1 MFRRMR
7 PFLPLFLLAIKLPS
21 FAVQSPATT
30 TPSIF
35 DFHSGFW
42 VNLHHFLYLEALSE
56 HPENARRPATLSPED
71 LAILCALTAHERAVW
86 DEAVAYYADNMIQ
99 HDLLSDRDLAAMQ
112 FPLIDAE
119 SSPNLANAQLP
130 PELKAILLQA
140 APIYRSHWWPRHDR
154 QNRAWIAGVQPLI
167 AKYGDGL
174 KNSLAT
180 IYETPWPTEPIRA
193 DAVIYANWAGAYTT
207 IYPTR
212 ITIATSEPV
221 NPEAGAL
228 ESLFHEGSHGMM
240 EKVQDAIDAATKS
253 MNAQHPDR
261 NFAPGTIWHA
271 VLFYTA
277 GALVAQRFPG
287 YIPYADKNGLWKR
300 AWPDPDRTLIAQ
312 DWQPHI
318 DGKIALQPALT
329 KLIDDVAAASS
340 K

>member
-1 MFRRMR
+1 MPR
-7 PFLPLFLLAIKLPS
+7 PRGLAFLLPLLLAFALPI
-21 FAVQSPATT
+21 AAQPAQT
-30 TPSIF
+30 IF
-35 DFHSGFW
+35 DFHSNFW

-56 HPENARRPATLSPED
+56 HPEKARRPATLSPED
-71 LAILCALTAHERAVW
+71 LASLHALMPQERAVW
-86 DEAVAYYADNMIQ
+86 DQAVAYYANNMIQ
-99 HDLLSDRDLAAMQ
+99 HDLLSNRDLAAMQ

-119 SSPNLANAQLP
+119 SSPNLADAQLP

-140 APIYRSHWWPRHDR
+140 APIYRGHWWLRHDR
-154 QNRAWIAGVQPLI
+154 QNRAWIAQLQPLI

-174 KNSLAT
+174 KSSLAT
-180 IYETPWPTEPIRA
+180 IYETPWQTEPIRV

-212 ITIATSEPV
+212 ITIATSEPA

-228 ESLFHEGSHGMM
+228 ESVFHEGSHGMM
-240 EKVQDAIDAATKS
+240 EKVQNAIDSATKS
-253 MNAQHPDR
+253 VNAQHPDR

-277 GALVAQRFPG
+277 GAVVAQRVPG

-300 AWPDPDRTLIAQ
+300 AWPDPDRALIAQ

-318 DGKIALQPALT
+318 DGKTALQPALS
-329 KLIDDVAAASS
+329 KLIDDLAAASS